1 LKYSAS
7 RLDIYQQSSYA
18 MVKLL
23 LDAGAEVNAQ
33 NDEKETPLHL
43 GSKIIRYNLVKNI
56 KNKKKTFF
64 SAAKYGQAETLVLL
78 LAYKADFSLKNSD
91 GQIAFDKMQTKSPN
105 H

>member
-1 LKYSAS
+1 MKYSAS

-56 KNKKKTFF
+56 KNKKKKHSFQLLNMARLKHLYF
-64 SAAKYGQAETLVLL
+64 YWHIKQILV
-78 LAYKADFSLKNSD
+78 
-91 GQIAFDKMQTKSPN
+91 
-105 H
+105 

>member
-1 LKYSAS
+1 
-7 RLDIYQQSSYA
+7 

-56 KNKKKTFF
+56 KNKKKKTFF

>member
-1 LKYSAS
+1 
-7 RLDIYQQSSYA
+7 

-56 KNKKKTFF
+56 K
-64 SAAKYGQAETLVLL
+64 
-78 LAYKADFSLKNSD
+78 
-91 GQIAFDKMQTKSPN
+91 
-105 H
+105 